1 MPFIQT
7 RTNVKVSPDQ
17 KENIKKRLGEA
28 ASVIG
33 KSESWLMTEI
43 IENCDMYFRGE
54 SEEPMAYVD
63 VKLYGSG
70 NNYDEMTKKITD
82 ITNSELGINPDHV
95 YVSYEEFSKWGWNG
109 KNF

>member
-7 RTNVKVSPDQ
+7 RTNVKVSPEQ

-43 IENCDMYFRGE
+43 IENCDMYFRGTNQ
-54 SEEPMAYVD
+54 EPMAYVD
-63 VKLYGSG
+63 VKLYGNSD
-70 NNYDEMTKKITD
+70 NYDEMTKKITD

-95 YVSYEEFSKWGWNG
+95 YVSYEEFSNWGWNG

>member
-7 RTNVKVSPDQ
+7 RTNVKVSPEQ